1 MNNKKKILIVSP
13 FFYPEPISTGKFN
26 TDLVRSLSEKGHE
39 VTVLC
44 FHPFYPSWKSI
55 KSNEQIEGVT
65 IIRGGNTLIYPKKTI
80 FRRMVL
86 EVGFAFFVLK
96 KLRKVQKNKDIIM
109 PVFPPSLAFY
119 LLLPFL
125 NREVRKVGMIHDLQE
140 IYSSNKKGLLNKGVK
155 YFIHKI
161 EKKCFN
167 FCDKLIFLSNEMK
180 EAAVELYQL
189 DPIKSAV
196 QYPFITLKNTITN
209 QLTTVLKPEN
219 TNVVYSGALGE
230 KQNPTGLYNF
240 FNYASEIIENGV
252 FHFFSQGEVFNQL
265 KEENKNPKIL
275 FHDLVPKE
283 NLEELYQKSDVQ
295 ILPQL
300 SNTSRGSLPS
310 KLPNILASGCKILVI
325 TDKNSEIENLFLSKN
340 LHTAINSWDNE
351 IILEALQQ
359 LLISNSKDH
368 NQIKV
373 ASEIF
378 TIDRLIQEILI

>member
-65 IIRGGNTLIYPKKTI
+65 IIRGGNTLIYPKKTV

>member
-140 IYSSNKKGLLNKGVK
+140 IYSSNKKGFLNKGVK

-180 EAAVELYQL
+180 ETAVELYQL